1 MIDFLASSPQ
11 ELWETIKRHQQIL
24 KELSTIDQI
33 QENMNQRNSNPVTKN
48 QIYHSSSN
56 PLASHPPAVRRA
68 AGTPIC
74 GTGIRC
80 SAIDPTSF
88 AANEVLARLQAK
100 EDAANKDGTGDRMGG
115 WGTWGP
121 GDDDPILQLPLDI
134 GLFLGCFFLDEDK
147 KHQTI
152 GVQNCILHT

>member
-1 MIDFLASSPQ
+1 MPLWILIDFLASSPQ

-48 QIYHSSSN
+48 QTYHSSSN

-100 EDAANKDGTGDRMGG
+100 EDAANKDGS
-115 WGTWGP
+115 WGTEDGGP
-121 GDDDPILQLPLDI
+121 GGPGDDPILQLPLDI
-134 GLFLGCFFLDEDK
+134 GLFLGCFFP
-147 KHQTI
+147 
-152 GVQNCILHT
+152 NA